1 MLFSIPFIGKQFY
14 LKRMKFKHLKFE
26 GWENVMKNEV
36 LVNAEAF
43 TIATQMY
50 VRLRRVCGRVIDVMY
65 LVNNKDYAKHVL
77 GIALDT
83 QDPELERFVA
93 RLSPL
98 VELYPEPVSIVK
110 ENTSD
115 LQKEVASDAYSIEVT
130 EEEIY
135 QAQVHHHYIGAL
147 R

>member
-1 MLFSIPFIGKQFY
+1 
-14 LKRMKFKHLKFE
+14 MKE
-26 GWENVMKNEV
+26 SMNSEV
-36 LVNAEAF
+36 SVNAEAF

-65 LVNNKDYAKHVL
+65 LVNNQDYAKHVL
-77 GIALDT
+77 EVALATED
-83 QDPELERFVA
+83 QELARFVA

-98 VELYPEPVSIVK
+98 IDLYAEPSIAVPEIKAEAKKVK
-110 ENTSD
+110 A
-115 LQKEVASDAYSIEVT
+115 EVLETYSVEVT

>member
-1 MLFSIPFIGKQFY
+1 
-14 LKRMKFKHLKFE
+14 MKE
-26 GWENVMKNEV
+26 SMNSEV
-36 LVNAEAF
+36 SVNAEAF

-65 LVNNKDYAKHVL
+65 LVNNQDYAKHVL
-77 GIALDT
+77 EVALATED
-83 QDPELERFVA
+83 QELARFVA

-98 VELYPEPVSIVK
+98 IDLYAEPSVAVPEIKAEAKKVK
-110 ENTSD
+110 A
-115 LQKEVASDAYSIEVT
+115 EVLETYSVEVT

>member
-1 MLFSIPFIGKQFY
+1 
-14 LKRMKFKHLKFE
+14 MKE
-26 GWENVMKNEV
+26 SMKNEV
-36 LVNAEAF
+36 VVNAEAF

-65 LVNNKDYAKHVL
+65 LVNNKDYAKHIL
-77 GIALDT
+77 ELALAT
-83 QDPELERFVA
+83 QDPELERFVL

-98 VELYPEPVSIVK
+98 VDLYPESAALGTEAKVEEKKQAV
-110 ENTSD
+110 
-115 LQKEVASDAYSIEVT
+115 EVLESYSMEVT

>member
-1 MLFSIPFIGKQFY
+1 
-14 LKRMKFKHLKFE
+14 MKE
-26 GWENVMKNEV
+26 SMKNEV
-36 LVNAEAF
+36 VVNAETF

-65 LVNNKDYAKHVL
+65 LVNNKDYAKHIL
-77 GIALDT
+77 ELALAT
-83 QDPELERFVA
+83 QDPELERFVL

-98 VELYPEPVSIVK
+98 IDLYPEPATLVNETKVEEK
-110 ENTSD
+110 K
-115 LQKEVASDAYSIEVT
+115 QAVEVLESYSVEVT

>member
-1 MLFSIPFIGKQFY
+1 
-14 LKRMKFKHLKFE
+14 
-26 GWENVMKNEV
+26 
-36 LVNAEAF
+36 
-43 TIATQMY
+43 MY

-65 LVNNKDYAKHVL
+65 LVNNKDYAKHIL
-77 GIALDT
+77 ELALAT
-83 QDPELERFVA
+83 QDPELERFVL

-98 VELYPEPVSIVK
+98 VDLYPESAALVTEAKVEEK
-110 ENTSD
+110 K
-115 LQKEVASDAYSIEVT
+115 QAVEVLESYSMEVT

>member
-1 MLFSIPFIGKQFY
+1 
-14 LKRMKFKHLKFE
+14 MKE
-26 GWENVMKNEV
+26 SMNSEV
-36 LVNAEAF
+36 SVNAEAF

-65 LVNNKDYAKHVL
+65 LVNNQDYAKHVL
-77 GIALDT
+77 DVALAT
-83 QDPELERFVA
+83 QDQELARFVA

-98 VELYPEPVSIVK
+98 IDLYAQPSVTTTEVK
-110 ENTSD
+110 TEA
-115 LQKEVASDAYSIEVT
+115 KKVKAEVLETYSVEVT

-135 QAQVHHHYIGAL
+135 QAQVHHHYIGTL

>member
-1 MLFSIPFIGKQFY
+1 
-14 LKRMKFKHLKFE
+14 MKE
-26 GWENVMKNEV
+26 SMKNEV
-36 LVNAEAF
+36 VVNAEAF

-65 LVNNKDYAKHVL
+65 LVNNKDYAKHIL
-77 GIALDT
+77 ELALAT
-83 QDPELERFVA
+83 QDPELERFVL

-98 VELYPEPVSIVK
+98 VDLYPESAALVTEAKVEEK
-110 ENTSD
+110 K
-115 LQKEVASDAYSIEVT
+115 QAVEVLESYSMEVT

>member
-1 MLFSIPFIGKQFY
+1 
-14 LKRMKFKHLKFE
+14 
-26 GWENVMKNEV
+26 MKNEV

-98 VELYPEPVSIVK
+98 VELYSEPVSIVK

-115 LQKEVASDAYSIEVT
+115 LQKEVASDSYSIEVT

>member
-1 MLFSIPFIGKQFY
+1 
-14 LKRMKFKHLKFE
+14 MKE
-26 GWENVMKNEV
+26 SMKNEV
-36 LVNAEAF
+36 VVNAEAF

-65 LVNNKDYAKHVL
+65 LVNNKDYAKHIL
-77 GIALDT
+77 ELALAT
-83 QDPELERFVA
+83 QDPELERFVL

-98 VELYPEPVSIVK
+98 VDLHPESAALVTEVK
-110 ENTSD
+110 VEEKK
-115 LQKEVASDAYSIEVT
+115 QAVEVLESYSMEVT

>member
-1 MLFSIPFIGKQFY
+1 
-14 LKRMKFKHLKFE
+14 MKE
-26 GWENVMKNEV
+26 SMNSEV
-36 LVNAEAF
+36 SVNAEAF

-65 LVNNKDYAKHVL
+65 LVNNQDYAKHVL
-77 GIALDT
+77 EVALATED
-83 QDPELERFVA
+83 QELARFVA

-98 VELYPEPVSIVK
+98 IDLYAEPSVAALEIKAEAKKVK
-110 ENTSD
+110 A
-115 LQKEVASDAYSIEVT
+115 EVLETYSVEVT

>member
-1 MLFSIPFIGKQFY
+1 
-14 LKRMKFKHLKFE
+14 MKE
-26 GWENVMKNEV
+26 SMNSEV
-36 LVNAEAF
+36 SVNAEAF

-65 LVNNKDYAKHVL
+65 LVNNQDYAKHVL
-77 GIALDT
+77 EVALATED
-83 QDPELERFVA
+83 QELARFVA

-98 VELYPEPVSIVK
+98 IDLYAEPSFAALEVK
-110 ENTSD
+110 AEA
-115 LQKEVASDAYSIEVT
+115 KKVKAEVLETYSVEVT

>member
-1 MLFSIPFIGKQFY
+1 
-14 LKRMKFKHLKFE
+14 MKE
-26 GWENVMKNEV
+26 SMNSEV
-36 LVNAEAF
+36 SVNAEAF

-65 LVNNKDYAKHVL
+65 LVNNQDYAKHVL
-77 GIALDT
+77 EVALAT
-83 QDPELERFVA
+83 QDQELERFVA

-98 VELYPEPVSIVK
+98 IDLYAEPSVVVTEVK
-110 ENTSD
+110 AEA
-115 LQKEVASDAYSIEVT
+115 KKVKAEVLETYSVEVT